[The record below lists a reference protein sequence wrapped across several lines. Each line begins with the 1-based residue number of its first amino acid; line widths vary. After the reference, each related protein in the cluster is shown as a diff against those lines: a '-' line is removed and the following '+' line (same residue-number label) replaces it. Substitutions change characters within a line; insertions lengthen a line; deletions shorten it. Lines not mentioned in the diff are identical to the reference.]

1 MLIQGI
7 QLRKNTL
14 NIYLLTTLIGF
25 AFGSVILLVM
35 SILYNAG
42 IIKDNEYTVAVVG
55 TLMSLILFFAVY
67 VFWGMSEINTNF
79 NKFIGFGM
87 TRKKFFSGLMY
98 TRNRG
103 IGYLPSHGLIV

>member
-87 TRKKFFSGLMY
+87 TRKKFFLQ
-98 TRNRG
+98 
-103 IGYLPSHGLIV
+103 P